1 MLRTSTIVPTFSI
14 LLKQVTGELITSL
27 DSEEDNG
34 DKKVNNKSTSTDYK
48 IKETVRKTNTSSSI
62 LPGSQ
67 PVGGGRSLPV
77 QEGNTLQLD
86 VNVV

>member
-1 MLRTSTIVPTFSI
+1 MSTIVPTFSI

-34 DKKVNNKSTSTDYK
+34 DKKVNNKSASTDYK

-62 LPGSQ
+62 HPTWQSAS
-67 PVGGGRSLPV
+67 GRW
-77 QEGNTLQLD
+77 QEPPSAGREHSAT
-86 VNVV
+86 